1 MVIIMEIVMLCA
13 KVFFVRIL
21 DVTLGTFRTI
31 LTVKS
36 KKLQA
41 SLIGFFEVLV
51 WFLVVREALNSD
63 IDSIWVAVFYSL
75 GFATGT
81 YLGGTLSEK
90 LISGNSTLQV
100 ITKNRKIIDVV
111 SGSGYG
117 VTVVEAKGYNDSQK
131 YMLVIEVS
139 NKNIDD
145 VKAIIKKLD
154 KDAFI
159 VVTETKL
166 VHNGYIK

>member
-1 MVIIMEIVMLCA
+1 MEVILLCI

-36 KKLQA
+36 KTLQA
-41 SLIGFFEVLV
+41 SILGFFEVLV

-63 IDSIWVAVFYSL
+63 IDSIWVAIFYSA
-75 GFATGT
+75 GFAVGT
-81 YLGGTLSEK
+81 YLGGMLSQRF
-90 LISGNSTLQV
+90 IQGNSTLQV
-100 ITKNRKIIDVV
+100 ITKNRKVIDVI

-117 VTVVEAKGYNDSQK
+117 VTVINAKGYNEAKK
-131 YMLVIEVS
+131 YMLVIEVD
-139 NKNIDD
+139 NKNIPD
-145 VKAIIKKLD
+145 VKEIIKKLD
-154 KDAFI
+154 KSAFI

>member
-1 MVIIMEIVMLCA
+1 MEIVLLCI

-36 KKLQA
+36 KTIEA
-41 SLIGFFEVLV
+41 SLLGFFEVLV

-63 IDSIWVAVFYSL
+63 IDSIWVAIFYSA
-75 GFATGT
+75 GFAVGT
-81 YLGGTLSEK
+81 YLGGILSQK
-90 LISGNSTLQV
+90 FIQGNSTLQV
-100 ITKNRKIIDVV
+100 ITKNRKVIDVI

-117 VTVVEAKGYNDSQK
+117 VTVINAKGYNDSDK
-131 YMLVIEVS
+131 YMLVIEVN
-139 NKNIDD
+139 NKNIPE
-145 VKAIIKKLD
+145 VKNIIKKLD
-154 KDAFI
+154 KSAFI

-166 VHNGYIK
+166 VQNGYIK

>member
-1 MVIIMEIVMLCA
+1 MEIILLCI

-36 KKLQA
+36 KILEA
-41 SLIGFFEVLV
+41 SLLGFFEVLV

-63 IDSIWVAVFYSL
+63 ITSIWVAIFYSA

-81 YLGGTLSEK
+81 YLGGILSQK
-90 LISGNSTLQV
+90 FIQGNSTMQV
-100 ITKNRKIIDVV
+100 ITNNRKIIDVI
-111 SGSGYG
+111 SASGYG
-117 VTVVEAKGYNDSQK
+117 VTVLDARGYNESKK
-131 YMLVIEVS
+131 YMLLIEVN
-139 NKNIDD
+139 NKNLAE
-145 VKAIIKKLD
+145 VKAIVKKLD
-154 KDAFI
+154 KSAFV

-166 VHNGYIK
+166 VQNGYIK

>member
-1 MVIIMEIVMLCA
+1 MAVAALCL

-36 KKLQA
+36 KIVQA

-51 WFLVVREALNSD
+51 WFLVVKEALNTD
-63 IDSIWVAVFYSL
+63 IDSIWVAVFYSA
-75 GFATGT
+75 GYATGT
-81 YLGGTLSEK
+81 FLGGKLSQK
-90 LISGNSTLQV
+90 FIQGNSTLQV
-100 ITKNRKIIDVV
+100 ITKNRKIIDVI

-117 VTVVEAKGYNDSQK
+117 VTVINAKGYNDSKK
-131 YMLVIEVS
+131 YMLVIEVD
-139 NKNIDD
+139 NKSLSD
-145 VKAIIKKLD
+145 VKDIIKKLD
-154 KDAFI
+154 KNAFI

-166 VHNGYIK
+166 VQNGYIK